1 MDGKNSMEAKDT
13 IIEDNEEY
21 PVKYTHDKT
30 FTYATVY
37 IKGQKIKGYG
47 TDAELAYW
55 SLDQKIYQ
63 TFHFK
68 L

>member
-1 MDGKNSMEAKDT
+1 MKAEDT
-13 IIEDNEEY
+13 ITEEGTEY
-21 PVKYTHDKT
+21 PVTYNSDKT
-30 FTYATVY
+30 FTYATTY
-37 IKGQKIKGYG
+37 INGLKIEGRG

-55 SLDQKIYQ
+55 SLEQKIYQ